1 MIRPIKLSEE
11 AAEKLIQKYKD
22 DLLKCL
28 HTAQVGF
35 CPHMCVRLDG
45 AILLAR
51 WLYLCMIPGALGENS
66 GSTEGETSMEGVDTV
81 VSMPD
86 DDKIGTVTAKN
97 ELYS

>member
-1 MIRPIKLSEE
+1 MSTYSSGRVL
-11 AAEKLIQKYKD
+11 
-22 DLLKCL
+22 
-28 HTAQVGF
+28 
-35 CPHMCVRLDG
+35 PHMSVRLDG
-45 AILLAR
+45 AILPAH